1 MIFLKRR
8 ALMTRFSFNYKTAS
22 GIGSLVL
29 EKCSETFF
37 KQFKLLGNSVQVT
50 TKGVNLIP
58 FPYVDKDMTKKGVT
72 FTVKEDGGI
81 KVYGTSSESV
91 VFVLAIIDYGKE
103 SIFNNSTGNGKII
116 SGGKDNVSIEYHGV
130 TKKTYLSIEQGK
142 AVNTIIYPQLQ
153 NGSVATPYEQY
164 TGGKPSPSPEFPQEI
179 KSVGEYNS
187 DTGKYDVDVI
197 VSRKNLLD
205 ISACDD
211 GKVLDGNGD
220 IVNNANALL
229 TDFIPCFPNT
239 QYCRS
244 SRHFTVIAF
253 YDVQKNKIGYIN
265 QFDASFFTPDK
276 CRYFR
281 FALNKK
287 IVNYREAVVNIGN
300 KLTDY
305 EPYREPQNVKLSL
318 DQPLRGIGEH
328 KDEVTKDGVVRR
340 IKQIVLNGSENWIKR
355 GSGHEIN
362 TTHFYSVLK
371 DAVSQVPVVDS
382 KCDKFIDNKKV
393 NSDEVSYTI
402 YFKCFYMK
410 LPKEQFQDVETL
422 KSWLSKNPVT
432 VEYALEYPITEPLPE
447 ETKIALESL
456 YTNDGTTIITVDG
469 GEVETGIEV
478 EYAIKS

>member
-220 IVNNANALL
+220 IINNANALL

-239 QYCRS
+239 Q
-244 SRHFTVIAF
+244 F
-253 YDVQKNKIGYIN
+253 
-265 QFDASFFTPDK
+265 
-276 CRYFR
+276 
-281 FALNKK
+281 
-287 IVNYREAVVNIGN
+287 GN
-300 KLTDY
+300 KLMDY
-305 EPYREPQNVKLSL
+305 EPYKEPQTIKLSL

-328 KDEVTKDGVVRR
+328 KDVITKDGVVRR
-340 IKQIVLNGSENWIKR
+340 VYEQKLKKEQVSINEYNWQTKFFRCFVTNEKKIDSSENCILM
-355 GSGHEIN
+355 SNI
-362 TTHFYSVLK
+362 
-371 DAVSQVPVVDS
+371 S
-382 KCDKFIDNKKV
+382 KKFNIYGGID
-393 NSDEVSYTI
+393 TI
-402 YFKCFYMK
+402 YWVIS
-410 LPKEQFQDVETL
+410 EEEIR
-422 KSWLSKNPVT
+422 SIGVT
-432 VEYALEYPITEPLPE
+432 EKDSRGMAFEKIKTFVDNNNIVVQYPLEEPIIEPLTE
-447 ETKIALESL
+447 ESKKALESL

-469 GEVETGIEV
+469 GEVEAGIEV
-478 EYAIKS
+478 EYAVKE